1 MKPILVTVAALGCVT
16 FAGLSAYAD
25 PDSAPS
31 DESLVPV
38 ADSGDGAG
46 LPGLPGGRA
55 GKSGRELARESGGRH
70 TGGRYAGTDFDDQSL
85 VDYCIEVLRNKGRT
99 RSSGDT
105 RPSDCMD
112 LFIAAEMGRGGGR
125 YGQAGE
131 PGQGG
136 RRGGDGADGASIDG
150 GVGGQG
156 GRAGGG
162 PGGGSGGSGGK
173 GIGGGQGGQGGRGG
187 SGY

>member
-1 MKPILVTVAALGCVT
+1 MKAILVTVAALGCVT

-25 PDSAPS
+25 PDSPTS
-31 DESLVPV
+31 NESFVPV

-55 GKSGRELARESGGRH
+55 GKSGRELARESGGR
-70 TGGRYAGTDFDDQSL
+70 YAGSDFDDQSL
-85 VDYCIEVLRNKGRT
+85 VDYCIEVLRNKGRA

-105 RPSDCMD
+105 RPTDCMD
-112 LFIAAEMGRGGGR
+112 LFIAAETGRAGGR

-131 PGQGG
+131 PGEPGQSG

-150 GVGGQG
+150 GIGGQG
-156 GRAGGG
+156 GRAGAG
-162 PGGGSGGSGGK
+162 PGGGAGGAGGK
-173 GIGGGQGGQGGRGG
+173 GVSGGQGGQGGRGG
-187 SGY
+187 SAY